1 MNAKNVYITLAV
13 LIGFGMIIGG
23 FIVFGGALPTN
34 IRVLDIIVSCM
45 VFFQVCELFFFPMV
59 NMRSGAKKEVGM
71 MGIHYT
77 VIKIYTV
84 LALAVLIAGIAA
96 DLSFKIQLF
105 GQLFA
110 FVLLLVGRFATL
122 LSGEHVEAVYD
133 SETAKTEAKVALR
146 RHFEQIDNMA
156 ATTDLDAAT
165 MQRLS
170 DLVEEMRYVTP
181 SDDAEARA
189 LDARLHD
196 SLDDIA
202 SLLRDTR
209 ANADVITREIDNI
222 VRTLNRRKQ
231 Y

>member
-13 LIGFGMIIGG
+13 LIGFGVIIGG
-23 FIVFGGALPTN
+23 FVLFGASLPTD
-34 IRVLDIIVSCM
+34 IRVMDIIVSCM

-77 VIKIYTV
+77 VIKIYAV
-84 LALAVLIAGIAA
+84 LALAVLIVGIAA
-96 DLSFKIQLF
+96 DLSFKVQLF
-105 GQLFA
+105 GQLIA
-110 FVLLLVGRFATL
+110 FMILLIGRFATL
-122 LSGEHVEAVYD
+122 LSGEHVEKVYID
-133 SETAKTEAKVALR
+133 ETAKTEAKATLR

-156 ATTDLDAAT
+156 ATTELDAAT

-181 SDDAEARA
+181 SDNPEAIA
-189 LDARLHD
+189 LDERLHD

-209 ANADVITREIDNI
+209 ANADAITREIDGI
-222 VRTLNRRKQ
+222 VRTLNRRKK

>member
-156 ATTDLDAAT
+156 ATT
-165 MQRLS
+165 
-170 DLVEEMRYVTP
+170 E
-181 SDDAEARA
+181 

-209 ANADVITREIDNI
+209 ANADAITREIDNI

>member
-13 LIGFGMIIGG
+13 LIGLGMIIGG
-23 FIVFGGALPTN
+23 FVVFGAALPTD
-34 IRVLDIIVSCM
+34 IRVMDIIVSCM
-45 VFFQVCELFFFPMV
+45 VYFQVCELFFFPMV
-59 NMRSGAKKEVGM
+59 DMRSGAKKEVGM

-77 VIKIYTV
+77 VIKIYAV
-84 LALAVLIAGIAA
+84 LALAVLVAGIVS
-96 DLSFKIQLF
+96 DLSFKVQLF
-105 GQLFA
+105 GQLIA

-122 LSGEHVEAVYD
+122 LSGEHVEKVYID
-133 SETAKTEAKVALR
+133 ETAKTEAKATLR

-165 MQRLS
+165 TQRLS

-181 SDDAEARA
+181 SDNPEAIA
-189 LDARLHD
+189 LDERLHD

-209 ANADVITREIDNI
+209 ANADAITREIDGI
-222 VRTLNRRKQ
+222 VRTLNRRKKF
-231 Y
+231 